1 MKPSDWIRRS
11 ARAGREL
18 GLRVATSGRGVPR
31 TINGLA
37 VRVVAGTRHWFSGE
51 YEGPVAAFLRH
62 HIVAGSEVWNVGA
75 NIGVYALQ
83 LGAWVG
89 PEGLVLAFE
98 PNPFAARLLTE
109 NVRLNGLHDRIEIL
123 PMAIGEFPGEGD
135 LHARAADPMSR
146 LGRPNPVLAVTQC
159 VRVPVTTLDEVAE
172 RRRKR
177 PAWVIMDI
185 EGWEIAALRSARRL
199 LGQCRFVIEVHPSA
213 WPWSGHSRA
222 DLEALLRDLG
232 LEAVPLSGQVDPL
245 GEHGH
250 VFIDGASDT

>member
-1 MKPSDWIRRS
+1 MRPAHWLRRS

-18 GLRVATSGRGVPR
+18 ALRIATQGRGVPR
-31 TINGLA
+31 TVNGLA
-37 VRVVAGTRHWFSGE
+37 VRVDPGTRHWFSGE
-51 YEGPVAAFLRH
+51 YERPVAAFLRQ

-89 PEGLVLAFE
+89 PDGLVLAFE

-123 PMAIGEFPGEGD
+123 RLAIGESPGEAD

-159 VRVPVTTLDEVAE
+159 VRVPVTTLDEMAE
-172 RRRKR
+172 RRETR
-177 PAWVIMDI
+177 PSWVVMDI

-199 LGQCRFVIEVHPSA
+199 LGHSRFVIELHPSA
-213 WPWSGHSRA
+213 WPWSGHSRV
-222 DLEALLRDLG
+222 DLEALLHDLG
-232 LEAVPLSGQVDPL
+232 LEAVPLNGQADPL

-250 VFIDGASDT
+250 VFIDGASGT